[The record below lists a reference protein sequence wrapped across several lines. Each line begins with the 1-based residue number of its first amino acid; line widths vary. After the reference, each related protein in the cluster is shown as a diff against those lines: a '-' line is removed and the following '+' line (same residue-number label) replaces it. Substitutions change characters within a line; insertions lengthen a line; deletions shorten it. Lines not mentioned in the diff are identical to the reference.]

1 VEIAYKI
8 NDVLSIADVYK
19 IKGMIQNDLE
29 NFELS
34 EELFENSVRLNDD
47 LGSNL
52 NKAES
57 INELSSLYEK
67 ADQQEKSEDLKR
79 VANQYF
85 QKIQSSDND

>member
-1 VEIAYKI
+1 MEIAYKI

>member
-1 VEIAYKI
+1 MEISHKI
-8 NDVLSIADVYK
+8 NDTLSIADIYK

-34 EELFENSVRLNDD
+34 EELFENSVRLNED

-57 INELSSLYEK
+57 INELNSLYEK
-67 ADQQEKSEDLKR
+67 TNRSDKKKSYSK
-79 VANQYF
+79 Q
-85 QKIQSSDND
+85 

>member
-1 VEIAYKI
+1 
-8 NDVLSIADVYK
+8 
-19 IKGMIQNDLE
+19 MIQNDLE